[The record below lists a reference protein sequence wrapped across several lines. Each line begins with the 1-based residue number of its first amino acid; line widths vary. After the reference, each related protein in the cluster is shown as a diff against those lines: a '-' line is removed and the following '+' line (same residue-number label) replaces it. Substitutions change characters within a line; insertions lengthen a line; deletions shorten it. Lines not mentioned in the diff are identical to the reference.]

1 MGNVTHSSWLSLGI
15 WIAAVEHLD
24 FNLVTSHTASGSFHD
39 IAQITKT
46 RQSLNSIQ
54 FSSFDKNS

>member
-24 FNLVTSHTASGSFHD
+24 LNLVTSHTASGSFHD

-54 FSSFDKNS
+54 FSSFD